1 MNMNAFTVDRLYLGL
16 GFFTNL
22 YLALIAIEFFSNL
35 HLTHPALELM
45 LDALSEPYLG
55 ALAVYVVLKEI
66 RKRRPEGAGTSH
78 HGERFVI
85 AWLVFLGLTTLAVVF
100 TERYRF
106 DLVYGLIISNAAASA
121 MLYLGS
127 HIHKP

>member
-1 MNMNAFTVDRLYLGL
+1 MKANYFTVDRLYYGL
-16 GFFTNL
+16 GVFTNL
-22 YLALIAIEFFSNL
+22 YLALIAIEFFSSQ
-35 HLTHPALELM
+35 HLTHPTLELV
-45 LDALSEPYLG
+45 LDAFSEPYLG
-55 ALAVYVVLKEI
+55 ALAVYVILKEI
-66 RKRRPEGAGTSH
+66 RKRRPEGARASH

-85 AWLVFLGLTTLAVVF
+85 AWAALLAVTTLAVVF

-106 DLVYGLIISNAAASA
+106 DVVYALIISNALASA